1 MKQEYSPTRLD
12 VRSFAQDGASLE
24 GQDPLRN
31 YARLLGDS
39 PVPGLASPPV
49 RWNARGELRAAPGG
63 PEQVWLHLSVDAVL
77 PMTCQRCLSSMDVP
91 LQVRR
96 AFRFVADEKT
106 AQALDDEIEED
117 LLVLSRSFDLAE
129 LIEDELLMEMPAA
142 PRHEACPTDVKL
154 AVADEGFDAPAA
166 DTPHP
171 FAALQK
177 LKSDKGN

>member
-1 MKQEYSPTRLD
+1 MKQEYFATRLD
-12 VRSFAQDGASLE
+12 VRSFTQDGATLE

-39 PVPGLASPPV
+39 PAPGPASPV
-49 RWNARGELRAAPGG
+49 RWSALGELRSAAGG
-63 PEQVWLHLSVDAVL
+63 PDQIWLHLSVDAVL
-77 PMTCQRCLSSMDVP
+77 PMTCQRCLSMMDVP

-96 AFRFVADEKT
+96 SFRFVADEKT
-106 AQALDDEIEED
+106 AQALDDDTEED
-117 LLVLSRSFDLAE
+117 LLVLSRSFDLSE

-142 PRHEACPTDVKL
+142 PRHEVCPVEVKL
-154 AVADEGFDAPAA
+154 AVADDDFDAPQA

-171 FAALQK
+171 FAVLQK